1 MTHKYLYNSIA
12 SSTRNTYN
20 AAYTSYE
27 KFAKQNGIPLNL
39 QLPIT
44 TSTMVL
50 WIVWLADQSYRGLTF
65 KTIKTYLSGIISIS
79 IELGHPDPVSNNTIV
94 AQILRSVK
102 RTIGVKPTF
111 KRLPVTTGII
121 RSILKSVPDNIRQYL
136 DRLLLAAI
144 CIGTFGLL
152 RCGEFV
158 QTNNDQDNELKLSQL
173 SLLNQFGM
181 PINIKTANNIQLSNT
196 NYLSIH
202 LNQSKADPYRKGADI
217 EISNI
222 IAVRILIDYIKLH
235 PKRSS
240 SNSVLFIHRNGDS
253 LTRDELV
260 NGTRKYLIHANIPN
274 ANDYHG
280 HSFRKGGAQ
289 SLLEAGIDSETIQ
302 RLGRWASDSHLLYH
316 QLTLPMRLAISQK
329 M

>member
-1 MTHKYLYNSIA
+1 M
-12 SSTRNTYN
+12 
-20 AAYTSYE
+20 
-27 KFAKQNGIPLNL
+27 
-39 QLPIT
+39 PIT
-44 TSTMVL
+44 TSTMVF
-50 WIVWLADQSYRGLTF
+50 WIVWMADQSYRGLTF

-79 IELGHPDPVSNNTIV
+79 IELGHPDPVSNNTTI

-111 KRLPVTTGII
+111 KRLPVTTEII
-121 RSILKSVPDNIRQYL
+121 RSILKSISDSKRQYL
-136 DRLLLAAI
+136 DRLLIAAI

-152 RCGEFV
+152 RSGEFV
-158 QTNNDQDNELKLSQL
+158 LTNNNQDSQLKLSQL
-173 SLLNQFGM
+173 SLFNQYGF
-181 PINIKTANNIQLSNT
+181 PINIHSVSNTELSNT

-202 LNQSKADPYRKGADI
+202 LNQSKSDPYRKGVDI
-217 EISNI
+217 EISNS
-222 IAVRILIDYIKLH
+222 IAVQSLIEYLKLH
-235 PKRSS
+235 PNRLV
-240 SNSVLFIHRNGDS
+240 SNSILFIHSNGNS

-260 NGTRKYLIHANIPN
+260 NGTRKYLVKANIPN

-289 SLLEAGIDSETIQ
+289 SLLEAGVDSDTIQ

-316 QLTLPMRLAISQK
+316 QLTLSMRLAISQR